1 MHILGTQHVQWLLPL
16 IEQASVLAAFYIMV
30 HGQPTSHAPHAHQC
44 TALKPCAHVQA
55 VQPGQQQ
62 PWPPLASAQPLQ
74 IAPAAR
80 MQRLAATQ
88 GAHTGRSLQR
98 GGPAWGLPAPL
109 LDASPQR
116 CQADTLEVNPAV
128 LILALY
134 QLAVVA
140 PVLHLGLSAC
150 QADTPQVDLAVLSLS
165 TAFSLCQL
173 ASGGSLTQVS
183 PHCSSHCSLLRTAAR
198 LV

>member
-1 MHILGTQHVQWLLPL
+1 M
-16 IEQASVLAAFYIMV
+16 
-30 HGQPTSHAPHAHQC
+30 
-44 TALKPCAHVQA
+44 QA

-80 MQRLAATQ
+80 MQRQAATQ
-88 GAHTGRSLQR
+88 GAHAGRSLQR
-98 GGPAWGLPAPL
+98 GGPALGLPAPL
-109 LDASPQR
+109 DMHSNFY
-116 CQADTLEVNPAV
+116 QADTLEVNSAV
-128 LILALY
+128 LLLPFF
-134 QLAVVA
+134 LLVLMLSA
-140 PVLHLGLSAC
+140 PVLHLDPTAC
-150 QADTPQVDLAVLSLS
+150 RADTPQVGLAALSLS

-173 ASGGSLTQVS
+173 ANGGSLGQLS